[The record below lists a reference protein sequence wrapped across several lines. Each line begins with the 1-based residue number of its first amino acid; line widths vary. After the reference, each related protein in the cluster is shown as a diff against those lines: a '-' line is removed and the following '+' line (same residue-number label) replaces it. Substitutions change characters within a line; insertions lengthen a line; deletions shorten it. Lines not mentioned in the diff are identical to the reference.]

1 MNERD
6 IWKNKILKKK
16 HHNFMLDI
24 RSHEYL
30 DWMDAEKDTGVC

>member
-1 MNERD
+1 MNEHD
-6 IWKNKILKKK
+6 IWKKNKK